1 MDVLVTGADQRQGL
15 AVIRAL
21 GRKGLEIFATGQERN
36 SVGFFSRYTKELCQ
50 YPSPFADKNGF
61 VDTILQVVKKHRI
74 PVVFP
79 TVESTVIALDEFR
92 EEFEGLTRL
101 AIAPREPLHIALD
114 KKQTLTLAKELGV
127 PIPRTCFA
135 NSLEE
140 ALAFAEGIGY
150 PVVMKPRAHPCFD
163 RVIERFEFKVTY
175 AKDREDLIKRLQP
188 FAQKGI
194 YPVLQEY
201 CPGVKVQLGV
211 LFVEDELLGLYQ
223 YKGVRE
229 YPLTGGVTCLHLT
242 VPVDPDLLG
251 WSLRLLRAMKWEGL
265 AGVEY
270 RVDERTGKKVLMEVN
285 GRLLSTIAGATMLGL
300 NFPYAFYRYVRDGV
314 KEKIPANYPLGKR
327 NRYLAGDLWALMK
340 HWQGDNPDYLDAL
353 PRKAKALWNFLR
365 DFGPGV
371 QSEMLD
377 LQDPY
382 PAVVELFSLTREY
395 FRLICR
401 FSFRNI
407 FRPAS
412 YRLMRFK
419 PSSDS
424 RGVK

>member
-150 PVVMKPRAHPCFD
+150 PVVMKIASPDIIHKSDA
-163 RVIERFEFKVTY
+163 
-175 AKDREDLIKRLQP
+175 
-188 FAQKGI
+188 G
-194 YPVLQEY
+194 
-201 CPGVKVQLGV
+201 GVKVGV
-211 LFVEDELLGLYQ
+211 KNDDEL
-223 YKGVRE
+223 RAA
-229 YPLTGGVTCLHLT
+229 
-242 VPVDPDLLG
+242 VD
-251 WSLRLLRAMKWEGL
+251 RMT
-265 AGVEY
+265 
-270 RVDERTGKKVLMEVN
+270 RVALDT
-285 GRLLSTIAGATMLGL
+285 AT
-300 NFPYAFYRYVRDGV
+300 A
-314 KEKIPANYPLGKR
+314 
-327 NRYLAGDLWALMK
+327 
-340 HWQGDNPDYLDAL
+340 
-353 PRKAKALWNFLR
+353 
-365 DFGPGV
+365 
-371 QSEMLD
+371 
-377 LQDPY
+377 
-382 PAVVELFSLTREY
+382 
-395 FRLICR
+395 
-401 FSFRNI
+401 
-407 FRPAS
+407 
-412 YRLMRFK
+412 
-419 PSSDS
+419 
-424 RGVK
+424 